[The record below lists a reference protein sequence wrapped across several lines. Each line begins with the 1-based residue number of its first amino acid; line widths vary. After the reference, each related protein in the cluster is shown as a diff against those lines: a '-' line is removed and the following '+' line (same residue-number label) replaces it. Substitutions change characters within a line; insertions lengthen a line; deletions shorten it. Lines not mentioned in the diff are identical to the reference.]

1 MDTGEARQACSVRAP
16 PRNVQQRM
24 HAGCDNSGKKVFSNL
39 AKEVNRNMFIESA
52 KVQQPLSGA
61 VRHSRRHFSV
71 IGQLSLRRKQTAGH
85 FGFNELSLNG
95 SGIPSNTFLINL
107 PAVPV
112 SENPRQPA
120 SPLSHP
126 TEISQ
131 ASAQALHPYS
141 LFPWQVMISAIRR
154 IPQTNTSDISLLQD
168 GLIKWTNF
176 PTEESLRVTRSLVDL
191 ASCNLWDVWL
201 VT

>member
-61 VRHSRRHFSV
+61 VCHSRRHFSV
-71 IGQLSLRRKQTAGH
+71 IGQLSLTRKQTAGH
-85 FGFNELSLNG
+85 FGFNELSLKG

-112 SENPRQPA
+112 SKKSPPTCIASQP
-120 SPLSHP
+120 SYRDKSGLR
-126 TEISQ
+126 T
-131 ASAQALHPYS
+131 SAPS
-141 LFPWQVMISAIRR
+141 LFSIPMTSYDLGDKADSSNKYLRYLPPSRWVDKINPFSHRGIS
-154 IPQTNTSDISLLQD
+154 TCHSL
-168 GLIKWTNF
+168 
-176 PTEESLRVTRSLVDL
+176 
-191 ASCNLWDVWL
+191 SC
-201 VT
+201 